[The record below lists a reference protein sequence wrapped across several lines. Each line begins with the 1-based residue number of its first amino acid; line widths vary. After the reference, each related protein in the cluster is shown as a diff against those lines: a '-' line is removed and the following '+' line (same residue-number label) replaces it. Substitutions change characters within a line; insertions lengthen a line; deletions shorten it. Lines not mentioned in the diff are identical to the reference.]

1 MTIFKLS
8 WRNLVG
14 SPLNTILSL
23 LLMSLGVGIIS
34 LLILL
39 NNEMK
44 QQVKNNLKE
53 IDMVVGIQP
62 VIFL

>member
-8 WRNLVG
+8 WRNIVV
-14 SPLNTILSL
+14 SPLNTTLSL

-39 NNEMK
+39 IMK
-44 QQVKNNLKE
+44 
-53 IDMVVGIQP
+53 
-62 VIFL
+62 